1 MLETREREERRAR
14 EMSPLLLARAPPAPA
29 PAVSALRKGRREERP
44 DCVCAQR
51 KPGEPP
57 GSEHRAELKSRKLKS
72 SEEQAAA
79 ATQLL
84 ASCTRILELPRPPPL
99 WWLVW
104 TVRLLVC
111 PPLWL
116 DTAPVTLAE
125 AEARPRELEK
135 ALASTPALEPRPRD
149 RPPKLI
155 CASQQLEMVTTMIG
169 MESAQKYILPLNH
182 HQPQIVMLWYQRKK
196 SN

>member
-44 DCVCAQR
+44 DFLCAQR

-116 DTAPVTLAE
+116 

-135 ALASTPALEPRPRD
+135 ALASTLALEPRP
-149 RPPKLI
+149 PKFI
-155 CASQQLEMVTTMIG
+155 CASQQLEMVTTMSG

-182 HQPQIVMLWYQRKK
+182 HQPQIVMLCCQRKK

>member
-14 EMSPLLLARAPPAPA
+14 EMSPLLLARAPPAPD

-44 DCVCAQR
+44 DCLWAQR

-57 GSEHRAELKSRKLKS
+57 GSEHRAALNSRKLKS

-84 ASCTRILELPRPPPL
+84 ASCTRILELAWR
-99 WWLVW
+99 LVW
-104 TVRLLVC
+104 KVRLLVC

-116 DTAPVTLAE
+116 DTLAE

-135 ALASTPALEPRPRD
+135 ALASTLALEPRP
-149 RPPKLI
+149 PKFI

-169 MESAQKYILPLNH
+169 IESAQKYILALNH

>member
-1 MLETREREERRAR
+1 MKKFPNG
-14 EMSPLLLARAPPAPA
+14 EMT
-29 PAVSALRKGRREERP
+29 
-44 DCVCAQR
+44 
-51 KPGEPP
+51 KPQFIKRCITEY
-57 GSEHRAELKSRKLKS
+57 KS

-84 ASCTRILELPRPPPL
+84 ASCTRIRELAWR
-99 WWLVW
+99 LVW
-104 TVRLLVC
+104 KVRLLVC
-111 PPLWL
+111 PPPWL
-116 DTAPVTLAE
+116 DTLAE

-135 ALASTPALEPRPRD
+135 ALASTLALELRD
-149 RPPKLI
+149 LPPKFI

-169 MESAQKYILPLNH
+169 IESAQKYILALNH

>member
-44 DCVCAQR
+44 DCLCAQR

-57 GSEHRAELKSRKLKS
+57 GSEHRAALNSRKLKS

-84 ASCTRILELPRPPPL
+84 ASCTRILELAWR
-99 WWLVW
+99 LVW
-104 TVRLLVC
+104 KVRLLVC
-111 PPLWL
+111 PPPWL
-116 DTAPVTLAE
+116 DTLAE

-135 ALASTPALEPRPRD
+135 ALASTLALEPRPRA
-149 RPPKLI
+149 RPPKFI

-169 MESAQKYILPLNH
+169 IESAQKYILALNH

>member
-84 ASCTRILELPRPPPL
+84 ASCTRILELPRPPL

-104 TVRLLVC
+104 KVRLLVC

-125 AEARPRELEK
+125 ARPRELEK
-135 ALASTPALEPRPRD
+135 ALASTLALEPRP
-149 RPPKLI
+149 PKFI